1 MKGKW
6 EIMGNGGEKK
16 GKLEIMKEF
25 SQVLLSSK
33 CYDGIHV
40 EFKKKLATLREIAL
54 EGSPSKTENPLAS
67 PWI

>member
-1 MKGKW
+1 M
-6 EIMGNGGEKK
+6 
-16 GKLEIMKEF
+16 GKLEIMIGF

-67 PWI
+67 P